1 MNSVP
6 LYIVA
11 ILIWERLIAWC
22 EKSRGNSTSCF
33 PAHYHHLSILKISR
47 LLNACT
53 CMVCICA
60 FTIPIPTRLSDG
72 YYFKV
77 TVVHVCLTHM
87 SDMVLTSFC
96 SHLFPG
102 DCAFKVYTHVAM
114 SAFGLFSHCFQRLEL
129 PSCVI
134 FAYLMYT
141 EWYIIIWMFTCLVSN
156 DYVFFKLPVH
166 IFYAMFLEFQYFFGG
181 FLIYF

>member
-114 SAFGLFSHCFQRLEL
+114 SAFGLRPIRHGALSGYSSGFQGSFRVCLQ
-129 PSCVI
+129 
-134 FAYLMYT
+134 
-141 EWYIIIWMFTCLVSN
+141 MFH
-156 DYVFFKLPVH
+156 LPVH
-166 IFYAMFLEFQYFFGG
+166 NVTLLTIMGKYQGMLSSKVNVNLWLRTPEHHG
-181 FLIYF
+181 